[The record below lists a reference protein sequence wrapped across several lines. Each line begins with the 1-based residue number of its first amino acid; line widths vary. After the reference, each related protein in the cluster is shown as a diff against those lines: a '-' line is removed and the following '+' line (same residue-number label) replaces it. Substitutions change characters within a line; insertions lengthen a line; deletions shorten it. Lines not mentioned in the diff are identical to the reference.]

1 MADADLRTYLR
12 ILRRR
17 AGWIL
22 LVAVLVV
29 AAAVGIDRAR
39 AKQYTASAQLL
50 VQPAS
55 TVSNAVT
62 QQTVFSSQV
71 LTEMQLLTST
81 PVKQAVQRVLGISQF
96 ANVPPAST
104 AEVGQTNVITV
115 SAKSATP
122 REAETIANAYA
133 NAFVTYERNAAIGS
147 QTAAESQLQSQINTL
162 NGQITALE
170 KNSGSSSATAASQL
184 TNLLGQ
190 EDTLK
195 AELAQLQARTAT
207 TSTASA
213 EETLTTQI
221 NVLAGQISALQSS
234 TTTTSPQLTAL
245 LSQEEVL
252 KEELA
257 QLQVNGAL
265 STGNVQLVS
274 PASLP
279 TSPSSPKPIRDGVLA
294 AVLGL
299 LLGIGLA
306 LLIERLDDA
315 VYSKEDAEAAA
326 GVPVLAMVP
335 LLPGWKPKDGP
346 YLVARKD
353 PRSPVTESYRSLR
366 TALQFAAH
374 DGGFTTILVT
384 SPSSAEGKT
393 STAANL
399 GVVMAGTNQ
408 RTVVVD
414 CDLRR
419 PRLNQFLDVSNA
431 TGFTNVLVD
440 DISLAEAVR
449 PVPGIANLFVLTSGS
464 IPPNPTELLGSAKAA
479 KLFTRLRETFDVVVI
494 DSPPLLPVADGLILS
509 KMTDATLLVAA
520 SGGTDKGAL
529 QRAAELLAQVDARHV
544 GIVLNEVT
552 RRAGYGYTGYGYEY
566 ESVTTS
572 PVNGR
577 DPSDALKELRPA
589 STE

>member
-1 MADADLRTYLR
+1 MADADLRTYLL

-22 LVAVLVV
+22 LVTVLVV
-29 AAAVGIDRAR
+29 AAAVGIDHAR
-39 AKQYTASAQLL
+39 TKQYTATAQLL
-50 VQPAS
+50 VQPPS
-55 TVSNAVT
+55 TVNNSVT
-62 QQTVFSSQV
+62 PQTVSSTQV

-81 PVKQAVQRVLGISQF
+81 PVKQAVQRALKIAEFSK
-96 ANVPPAST
+96 VPVATT
-104 AEVGQTNVITV
+104 AEVGQTNVIGV
-115 SAKSATP
+115 SAKSGTP
-122 REAETIANAYA
+122 HEAQTIANAYA
-133 NAFVTYERNAAIGS
+133 NAFVTYERTAAIGN
-147 QTAAESQLQSQINTL
+147 QTAAESQLQSQITTL
-162 NGQITALE
+162 NNQIAAIE
-170 KNSGSSSATAASQL
+170 KSSSASSATAASQL

-190 EDTLK
+190 ESTLK
-195 AELAQLQARTAT
+195 NELAQLQTKTA
-207 TSTASA
+207 SAATASA
-213 EETLTTQI
+213 ETTLTTQI
-221 NVLAGQISALQSS
+221 NILAGQISALQSA

-257 QLQVNGAL
+257 QLQVNGAI
-265 STGNVQLVS
+265 SSGNVQVVS

-279 TSPSSPKPIRDGVLA
+279 TAPSSPKPLRDGVLA

-315 VYSKEDAEAAA
+315 VYTKEDAEEAA

-335 LLPGWKPKDGP
+335 LLPGWRPKDGA
-346 YLVARKD
+346 YLVARED
-353 PRSPVTESYRSLR
+353 PKSPVTESYRALR
-366 TALQFAAH
+366 TALQFTAH

-384 SPSSAEGKT
+384 SPSTAEGKS

-399 GVVMAGTNQ
+399 GVVMAGLNQ

-419 PRLNQFLDVSNA
+419 PRLSEFLNVDQVA
-431 TGFTNVLVD
+431 GFTNVLVD
-440 DISLAEAVR
+440 DLSLAEAVQ
-449 PVPGIANLFVLTSGS
+449 PVSDIANLFVLTSGA
-464 IPPNPTELLGSAKAA
+464 IPPNPAELLGSAKATR
-479 KLFTRLRETFDVVVI
+479 LFNRLRETFDIVII

-509 KMTDATLLVAA
+509 KSTDATLLVAA

-529 QRAAELLAQVDARHV
+529 QRAAELLAQVNARHV
-544 GIVLNEVT
+544 GVVLNEVT
-552 RRAGYGYTGYGYEY
+552 RRAGYGYSGYGYEY
-566 ESVTTS
+566 DPIPKG

-577 DPSDALKELRPA
+577 AASDGLTELRPA
-589 STE
+589 SAE